1 MPNYQSGEVLLL
13 ALPFADVITSKLRPV
28 LVLLDTGDED
38 IVVARVTS
46 QITRTVFD
54 VEIVEYEQA
63 GLLRLSV
70 VRLHKVNTI
79 EKRLVNRRLGI
90 LTASDWTQVREK
102 IQQIWYSI

>member
-1 MPNYQSGEVLLL
+1 M
-13 ALPFADVITSKLRPV
+13 

-102 IQQIWYSI
+102 IQQIWSSI

>member
-1 MPNYQSGEVLLL
+1 MPSYQSGEVLLL
-13 ALPFADVITSKLRPV
+13 ALPFADITTSKLRPV

>member
-13 ALPFADVITSKLRPV
+13 ALPFADVTTSKLRPV

>member
-13 ALPFADVITSKLRPV
+13 ALPFANVTTSKLRPV

-46 QITRTVFD
+46 QTTRTVFD
-54 VEIVEYEQA
+54 VEIVEWEQA

-90 LTASDWTQVREK
+90 LTPSDWTQVIEK
-102 IQQIWYSI
+102 I